1 MQKSLLTFAF
11 LLALTSAQ
19 HVFPSPPPNM
29 SSSASLASKHADDGI
44 DPFDPFQ
51 ASQGSLDNLK
61 PKKTCSREEMEELFA
76 EMDRIVEQIV
86 KDMMEYAAKIGA
98 DLGEPN
104 MRVCIV
110 FADPETVRK
119 PKVISDEI

>member
-1 MQKSLLTFAF
+1 MQKSLLTFAI
-11 LLALTSAQ
+11 LLAMTSAQ
-19 HVFPSPPPNM
+19 HVFPSPPSNINAT
-29 SSSASLASKHADDGI
+29 ASLLSKQTDDGI

-51 ASQGSLDNLK
+51 ASQGSLDNLT
-61 PKKTCSREEMEELFA
+61 PGKTCSQQDMEELFA

-86 KDMMEYAAKIGA
+86 QDMIDYADKIGA

-110 FADPETVRK
+110 FAEPETVRK